1 MISPKLRAF
10 IMLSCAGDTL
20 PLDNEIEWQRGV
32 WTLSAIA
39 RAYDALTEAERAL
52 VHAHPDWTYRG
63 PPRESTWFD

>member
-1 MISPKLRAF
+1 M
-10 IMLSCAGDTL
+10 